1 MQTSFLYTVLPVFA
15 GALCLHREDFTVS
28 YHGLII
34 FTQIKLINDYLD
46 MTSSAI
52 LFLFSD
58 CHLLSVW
65 M

>member
-1 MQTSFLYTVLPVFA
+1 MQM
-15 GALCLHREDFTVS
+15 
-28 YHGLII
+28 
-34 FTQIKLINDYLD
+34 KLINDYLD

-65 M
+65 SVPGPGEGEMARENNKALTLDNYRY